1 MLHLLGETT
10 MANGVNLYNE
20 YLFGGCY
27 KNTIVKSFNNAPGLP
42 GGGGVD
48 ADATGRIGFK
58 NIDTGE
64 RVAGSNKGRIQGI
77 CCGITAG
84 WMVALLGGNSGA
96 SDHGEFNGFFMG
108 PLRFQGAYVKDFK
121 GNSSSIKSLLDG
133 FGLRNSNKAN
143 SSQTMS
149 PYNIGSFLPP
159 EQGTWA
165 GYISA
170 YAHAIGIGYRNYRYF
185 IMEPNG
191 GLFEYSNK
199 RKFISDLSA
208 FLNAR
213 HKRKG
218 VGTHAT
224 MTAYFYTA

>member
-1 MLHLLGETT
+1 

-27 KNTIVKSFNNAPGLP
+27 KSTIVKSFNNAPGLL
-42 GGGGVD
+42 GGGGID
-48 ADATGRIGFK
+48 ANAAARIGFK
-58 NIDTGE
+58 NIDTGA
-64 RVAGSNKGRIQGI
+64 RIAGSNKGRIQGI

-84 WMVALLGGNSGA
+84 WMVALLGGNSAA
-96 SDHGEFNGFFMG
+96 SGHGEFTSFFMG
-108 PLRFQGAYVKDFK
+108 PLRFQGSYVKDFK

-133 FGLRNSNKAN
+133 FGLRNSNQAN
-143 SSQTMS
+143 SSETMS
-149 PYNIGSFLPP
+149 SNNIGSFLPP

-213 HKRKG
+213 RNKKAG
-218 VGTHAT
+218 GTDAT
-224 MTAYFYTA
+224 MKVYFYKA